1 MFQRTINSGINN
13 LFLPKYIH
21 MAIKTV
27 YISIIEIIYDCCR
40 ILERVLEILFCVF
53 FFPLLHYLAFICQS
67 K

>member
-53 FFPLLHYLAFICQS
+53 FFSPTTLLSLYLS
-67 K
+67 V